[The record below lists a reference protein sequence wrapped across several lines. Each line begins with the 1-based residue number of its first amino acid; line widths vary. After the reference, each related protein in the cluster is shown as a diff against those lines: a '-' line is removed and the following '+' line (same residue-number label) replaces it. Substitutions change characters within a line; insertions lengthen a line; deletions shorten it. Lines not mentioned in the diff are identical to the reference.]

1 MAGAPSFLL
10 VYNLYTGPK
19 NSNMKLLEKTHLGN
33 VSLKNRMAMAAM
45 TRGRTDRNGLVG
57 DMTIEYYTQRA
68 SAGLLLTESIRI
80 SEEATG
86 SPLTPGI
93 FTDQQIEVWKR
104 VTTAVHDKGGVIIA
118 QLWHTGRMGHSV
130 DRNGKLPFAP
140 SCLPIRG
147 MRHFTSQ
154 GMKDYEIPQE
164 MTIPEIKQTIK
175 DFGQAAKNAI
185 AAGFDGVQLHAA
197 NGYLPSQFLA
207 ESANQRTDAY
217 GGSIPNNARFVL
229 EVMQELIIAVG
240 SEKVG
245 IKISPFHPYGDIVL
259 DDPAITYTYLIQE
272 LNKLDFAYVELM
284 RRSLHFPSP
293 EHYATNNEIELFGR
307 QIRQTVIANGGY
319 DKASAEA
326 ELEKGIA
333 KLISFGT
340 LYIANPDLPKR
351 FEKNATLNKPD
362 RATMFG
368 GGRNGYIDYPL
379 WNE

>member
-1 MAGAPSFLL
+1 
-10 VYNLYTGPK
+10 
-19 NSNMKLLEKTHLGN
+19 MKLLEKTQLGN
-33 VSLKNRMAMAAM
+33 LSLKNRMAMAAM
-45 TRGRTDRNGLVG
+45 TRGRTDTNGLVG
-57 DMTIEYYTQRA
+57 DMTVEYYAQRA
-68 SAGLLLTESIRI
+68 SAGLLFTEAIRI

-93 FTDQQIEVWKR
+93 FTGQQIEAWKK
-104 VTTAVHDKGGVIIA
+104 VTTAVHNKGGVIIA
-118 QLWHTGRMGHSV
+118 QLWHTGRIGHSA

-140 SCLPIRG
+140 SPLPIRG

-164 MTIPEIKQTIK
+164 MTIRDIRQTIK

-207 ESANQRTDAY
+207 ESANQRMDAY
-217 GGSIPNNARFVL
+217 GGSIPNKVRFIL
-229 EVMQELIIAVG
+229 GVMQELISAVG

-259 DDPAITYTYLIQE
+259 DDPAATYAYLIEE
-272 LNKLDFAYVELM
+272 LNKLDFAHVELM
-284 RRSLHFPSP
+284 RRSPHFPSP
-293 EHYATNNEIELFGR
+293 EHYSIEDEIEFFGR
-307 QIRQTVIANGGY
+307 KIRQTVIANAGY

-333 KLISFGT
+333 KLISFGN
-340 LYIANPDLPKR
+340 LYIANPDLPER
-351 FEKNATLNKPD
+351 FEKNAALGKPD

-368 GGRNGYIDYPL
+368 GGKQGYIDYPL